1 MLNRKRNGNVVADAE
16 NSVIRRFGVSVFSI
30 IACGLVISAG
40 ASAGETTLED
50 LCSDDVVYLG
60 KALFWDQQVG
70 GGNGAQMAC
79 ASCHYQAGADSHPL
93 RVADA
98 KDGVGV
104 NGSTGVLA
112 SDFMALAETTQPDGS
127 VKCDAEDM
135 NVATGIF
142 VGTGVQAP
150 PSNDSNFIHNFWDG
164 RARNRFDGVAPNG
177 NNEGTLRKRDADGN
191 IVPASFSIVD
201 ASQASQATGPPN
213 SDIEMAGAGRTFH
226 EVGYKLV
233 SRMQPLEMQV
243 GDIADDFGPG
253 DRYADLIDQAF
264 GDTHGEFIGDEI
276 IEGVTA
282 KCSVDGA
289 DPVDAPVT
297 MTENNFS
304 LFWGVSVGCYMQSVE
319 SKGHVRKASKS
330 QRKSFKRL
338 RCKHCH
344 NVDGTSAAHVFTG
357 KNGNAFVATG
367 VETTA
372 AFGGATNDFV
382 TDDPG
387 TGESKSSHLF
397 NLPLTG
403 PYFHDG
409 SATTLEEVVDFYIR
423 GGNHCDRSGAGEVDC
438 DSQVR
443 PLRTR
448 GRDRKNV
455 IALLERLTDDRVA
468 EGAGPWSHPSIKL
481 TLSDGSEIQMDS
493 SDGALGIDCSE
504 NSHGPGLCYDR

>member
-1 MLNRKRNGNVVADAE
+1 MFQRKDNGSVVAVVGR
-16 NSVIRRFGVSVFSI
+16 SVTRHFGVSGLSVL
-30 IACGLVISAG
+30 ALGLVLCAGVSAQ
-40 ASAGETTLED
+40 AETLED
-50 LCSDDVVYLG
+50 YCSDDVVYLG

-98 KDGVGV
+98 KNGVGV

-112 SDFMALAETTQPDGS
+112 ADFMALSETTQPDGS
-127 VKCDAEDM
+127 RMCDPEDM
-135 NVATGIF
+135 NVATGGF

-150 PSNDSNFIHNFWDG
+150 PSNDTRFEFNFWDG
-164 RARNRFDGVAPNG
+164 RARDVFDGVAPNG
-177 NNEGTLRKRDADGN
+177 NNDGTLRMRDAGGN
-191 IVPASFSIVD
+191 IVPASFSIDD

-213 SDIEMAGAGRTFH
+213 SHIEMAGAGRTFH
-226 EVGYKLV
+226 EIGFKMV
-233 SRMQPLEMQV
+233 SRMQPLEMQK
-243 GDIADDFGPG
+243 GDIADDFGPD

-264 GDTHGEFIGDEI
+264 GDSLGHFIGDEI

-282 KCSVDGA
+282 SCSVDGA
-289 DPVDAPVT
+289 DPVPAEVT

-304 LFWGVSVGCYMQSVE
+304 LFWGISVGCYMQSVE
-319 SKGHVRKASKS
+319 SRGHVPKASKR
-330 QRKSFKRL
+330 QRKAFKKL
-338 RCKHCH
+338 RCRHCH
-344 NVDGTSAAHVFTG
+344 FDDGNSAAHIFTG
-357 KNGNAFVATG
+357 KNGRGMVATG

-382 TDDPG
+382 TDEPG
-387 TGESKSSHLF
+387 SGESKSSHLF

-409 SATTLEEVVDFYIR
+409 SATTLEEVVDFYVR
-423 GGNHCDRSGAGEVDC
+423 GGNHCERSGAGDVDC

-443 PLRTR
+443 PLRAKR
-448 GRDRKNV
+448 RQVKDV
-455 IALLERLTDDRVA
+455 VALLERLVDDRVA
-468 EGAGPWSHPSIKL
+468 EGSGPWSHPSIKL
-481 TLSDGSEIQMDS
+481 VLSDGSAIQMDS
-493 SDGALGIDCSE
+493 SDGALGIECSD